1 METAMHVHN
10 GVLTKIPI
18 RTEFPV
24 SEPLGVAMEL
34 AEEAFGAG

>member
-18 RTEFPV
+18 RTKFRCLNL
-24 SEPLGVAMEL
+24 SM
-34 AEEAFGAG
+34 